1 MTSLK
6 EARYYV
12 ALFDSV
18 SHAMK
23 AEKILKIRGIV
34 HKIIPVP
41 KEISSDCGVCIR
53 CEKESIDDIKTALN
67 DQVDV
72 REYRPLQ

>member
-1 MTSLK
+1 MK
-6 EARYYV
+6 EILYYV

-23 AEKILKIRGIV
+23 AEKILKTRGIP

-53 CEKESIDDIKTALN
+53 FEKDSIEDITSALYGQVTA
-67 DQVDV
+67 
-72 REYRPLQ
+72 REYRPL

>member
-1 MTSLK
+1 MW
-6 EARYYV
+6 YYV

-23 AEKILKIRGIV
+23 SEKILKTRCIP

-53 CEKESIDDIKTALN
+53 FEKGSIDDITAALT
-67 DQVDV
+67 DQVNV
-72 REYRPLQ
+72 REYRPL

>member
-1 MTSLK
+1 MTP
-6 EARYYV
+6 AQTYCV

-23 AEKILKIRGIV
+23 AEKILKAEGIQ

-41 KEISSDCGVCIR
+41 RSISADCGVCIR
-53 CEKESIDDIKTALN
+53 FLPEHRQIIVDILGSA
-67 DQVDV
+67 VAISEI
-72 REYRPLQ
+72 REI

>member
-1 MTSLK
+1 VTSVQNTQ
-6 EARYYV
+6 YYV
-12 ALFDSV
+12 VLFDSV

-23 AEKILKIRGIV
+23 AEKILKTRGVV

-53 CEKESIDDIKTALN
+53 FEKDSVDEITSALSG
-67 DQVDV
+67 QVDV
-72 REYRPLQ
+72 RQYRPL